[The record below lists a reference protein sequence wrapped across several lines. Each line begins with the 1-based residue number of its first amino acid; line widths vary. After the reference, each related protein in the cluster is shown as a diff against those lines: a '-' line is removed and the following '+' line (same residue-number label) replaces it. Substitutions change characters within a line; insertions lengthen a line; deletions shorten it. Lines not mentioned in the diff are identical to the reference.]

1 MLSIISAKNRTS
13 AHIQP
18 ITFFFLI
25 PSSTCFLYSVPRVQA
40 HLRDPATR
48 RRDRPLYHFK
58 DAYPQQRGNDTD
70 VCRCRER
77 PEAQGIRTDYTQTA
91 INTQQYMN
99 NITFEQ
105 LPQAVSMLIEKVGL
119 LTDKVEKVLGM
130 TPQQHGEC
138 RTLLTLNEVAA
149 LLGKS
154 ASTIYAMTSDKR
166 IPYHKRGNKL
176 YFFQNEI
183 IAWIEQGGTSGVASE
198 NEIERRLEELRN
210 GKKRKPGALTD
221 GNSRMS
227 AVAP

>member
-1 MLSIISAKNRTS
+1 
-13 AHIQP
+13 
-18 ITFFFLI
+18 
-25 PSSTCFLYSVPRVQA
+25 
-40 HLRDPATR
+40 
-48 RRDRPLYHFK
+48 
-58 DAYPQQRGNDTD
+58 
-70 VCRCRER
+70 
-77 PEAQGIRTDYTQTA
+77 
-91 INTQQYMN
+91 MN

-119 LTDKVEKVLGM
+119 LTDKLEKVLGM

-176 YFFQNEI
+176 YFFRNEI

-198 NEIERRLEELRN
+198 SEIERRLEELRN
-210 GKKRKPGALTD
+210 SMKRKPGALTD

>member
-1 MLSIISAKNRTS
+1 
-13 AHIQP
+13 
-18 ITFFFLI
+18 
-25 PSSTCFLYSVPRVQA
+25 
-40 HLRDPATR
+40 
-48 RRDRPLYHFK
+48 
-58 DAYPQQRGNDTD
+58 
-70 VCRCRER
+70 
-77 PEAQGIRTDYTQTA
+77 
-91 INTQQYMN
+91 MN

-130 TPQQHGEC
+130 SPQQHGEC

-176 YFFQNEI
+176 YFFRNEI

-198 NEIERRLEELRN
+198 SEIERRLEELRN

-221 GNSRMS
+221 DNSRMS

>member
-1 MLSIISAKNRTS
+1 
-13 AHIQP
+13 
-18 ITFFFLI
+18 
-25 PSSTCFLYSVPRVQA
+25 
-40 HLRDPATR
+40 
-48 RRDRPLYHFK
+48 
-58 DAYPQQRGNDTD
+58 
-70 VCRCRER
+70 
-77 PEAQGIRTDYTQTA
+77 
-91 INTQQYMN
+91 MN

-198 NEIERRLEELRN
+198 SEIERRLEELRS

-221 GNSRMS
+221 GNSWMS

>member
-1 MLSIISAKNRTS
+1 
-13 AHIQP
+13 
-18 ITFFFLI
+18 
-25 PSSTCFLYSVPRVQA
+25 
-40 HLRDPATR
+40 
-48 RRDRPLYHFK
+48 
-58 DAYPQQRGNDTD
+58 
-70 VCRCRER
+70 
-77 PEAQGIRTDYTQTA
+77 
-91 INTQQYMN
+91 MN

-130 TPQQHGEC
+130 TPQQHGDC

-176 YFFQNEI
+176 YFFKNEI

-198 NEIERRLEELRN
+198 SEIERRLEELRN
-210 GKKRKPGALTD
+210 GKKRKPEALTD

-227 AVAP
+227 AVTP

>member
-1 MLSIISAKNRTS
+1 
-13 AHIQP
+13 
-18 ITFFFLI
+18 
-25 PSSTCFLYSVPRVQA
+25 
-40 HLRDPATR
+40 
-48 RRDRPLYHFK
+48 
-58 DAYPQQRGNDTD
+58 
-70 VCRCRER
+70 
-77 PEAQGIRTDYTQTA
+77 
-91 INTQQYMN
+91 MN

-198 NEIERRLEELRN
+198 SEIERRLEELRN
-210 GKKRKPGALTD
+210 GKKRKPEALTD

>member
-1 MLSIISAKNRTS
+1 
-13 AHIQP
+13 
-18 ITFFFLI
+18 
-25 PSSTCFLYSVPRVQA
+25 
-40 HLRDPATR
+40 
-48 RRDRPLYHFK
+48 
-58 DAYPQQRGNDTD
+58 
-70 VCRCRER
+70 
-77 PEAQGIRTDYTQTA
+77 
-91 INTQQYMN
+91 MN
-99 NITFEQ
+99 NITFDQ

-176 YFFQNEI
+176 YFFKNEI

-198 NEIERRLEELRN
+198 SEIERRLEELRN
-210 GKKRKPGALTD
+210 GKKRKPEALTD

>member
-1 MLSIISAKNRTS
+1 
-13 AHIQP
+13 
-18 ITFFFLI
+18 
-25 PSSTCFLYSVPRVQA
+25 
-40 HLRDPATR
+40 
-48 RRDRPLYHFK
+48 
-58 DAYPQQRGNDTD
+58 
-70 VCRCRER
+70 
-77 PEAQGIRTDYTQTA
+77 
-91 INTQQYMN
+91 MN
-99 NITFEQ
+99 NMAFEQ

-176 YFFQNEI
+176 YFFRNEI
-183 IAWIEQGGTSGVASE
+183 IAW
-198 NEIERRLEELRN
+198 IERRLEELRN
-210 GKKRKPGALTD
+210 SKKRKPGALTD

>member
-1 MLSIISAKNRTS
+1 
-13 AHIQP
+13 
-18 ITFFFLI
+18 
-25 PSSTCFLYSVPRVQA
+25 
-40 HLRDPATR
+40 
-48 RRDRPLYHFK
+48 
-58 DAYPQQRGNDTD
+58 
-70 VCRCRER
+70 
-77 PEAQGIRTDYTQTA
+77 
-91 INTQQYMN
+91 MN

-176 YFFQNEI
+176 YFFRNEI

-198 NEIERRLEELRN
+198 SEIERRLEELRN
-210 GKKRKPGALTD
+210 GKKRKPEALTD

>member
-1 MLSIISAKNRTS
+1 
-13 AHIQP
+13 
-18 ITFFFLI
+18 
-25 PSSTCFLYSVPRVQA
+25 
-40 HLRDPATR
+40 
-48 RRDRPLYHFK
+48 
-58 DAYPQQRGNDTD
+58 
-70 VCRCRER
+70 
-77 PEAQGIRTDYTQTA
+77 
-91 INTQQYMN
+91 MN

-198 NEIERRLEELRN
+198 SEIERRLEELRN
-210 GKKRKPGALTD
+210 SKKRKPGALMA

>member
-1 MLSIISAKNRTS
+1 
-13 AHIQP
+13 
-18 ITFFFLI
+18 
-25 PSSTCFLYSVPRVQA
+25 
-40 HLRDPATR
+40 
-48 RRDRPLYHFK
+48 
-58 DAYPQQRGNDTD
+58 
-70 VCRCRER
+70 
-77 PEAQGIRTDYTQTA
+77 
-91 INTQQYMN
+91 MN
-99 NITFEQ
+99 NMTFEQ

-198 NEIERRLEELRN
+198 CEIERRLEELRN
-210 GKKRKPGALTD
+210 SKKRKPGALTD